1 MTGLPGLTELRSLNK
16 PGLSLITLVFTDA
29 TNVYFARQ
37 LVMERLLEVGANL
50 PQGVTPV
57 LGPVS
62 TALGEV
68 YQYTL
73 ERPDD
78 GKRALTKDELLER
91 RTVQDWVVRPLL
103 RSIPGVA
110 EINST
115 GGYVKQYQVL
125 VDPNRLRYFKVS
137 IGDVYQALARNN
149 ANSGGG
155 VLPQGAGELSRARRR
170 PDPRPRRHPLDR
182 AEGDRRDAGLHP
194 RRRRGHDRRG
204 GARGRDDQGRLHR
217 GRRRDRDD
225 DPRRQREGGGGQS
238 QGAGE
243 GDQRPQHAARRA
255 EDRALLRPLR
265 ARRRGALDGDQ
276 GAARG
281 RVPGGGRAVPLPRR
295 RALEH
300 HRRRDARPDAAPHV
314 HRDEPLRPV
323 GEPDVARRARDRD
336 RPDGRRLGGG
346 DRARVREARRAPR
359 RVARA
364 GDPRGGAR
372 GRDAGDLRRR
382 HHHPRVP
389 AADDPAGHGRQDVRA
404 ARLHHRDRARDLA
417 RDLAH
422 AVAGARL
429 LPAQGR
435 RRARHLADPDDQ
447 DAVPAAARLGARKRE
462 DGDRRGGRPLRRRRS
477 RCFRS
482 SAPRS
487 FRR

>member
-1 MTGLPGLTELRSLNK
+1 MQIATEAPGRSPEEVERFVTVPLEISMTGLPGLTELRSLNK

-125 VDPNRLRYFKVS
+125 VDPNRLRYYSVS
-137 IGDVYQALARNN
+137 IDDVYQALARNN

-155 VLPQGAGELSRARRR
+155 VLRAGRGGVSRARRR

-204 GARGRDDQGRLHR
+204 GAR
-217 GRRRDRDD
+217 
-225 DPRRQREGGGGQS
+225 
-238 QGAGE
+238 
-243 GDQRPQHAARRA
+243 
-255 EDRALLRPLR
+255 R
-265 ARRRGALDGDQ
+265 AR
-276 GAARG
+276 
-281 RVPGGGRAVPLPRR
+281 
-295 RALEH
+295 
-300 HRRRDARPDAAPHV
+300 
-314 HRDEPLRPV
+314 
-323 GEPDVARRARDRD
+323 
-336 RPDGRRLGGG
+336 
-346 DRARVREARRAPR
+346 
-359 RVARA
+359 
-364 GDPRGGAR
+364 
-372 GRDAGDLRRR
+372 
-382 HHHPRVP
+382 
-389 AADDPAGHGRQDVRA
+389 
-404 ARLHHRDRARDLA
+404 
-417 RDLAH
+417 
-422 AVAGARL
+422 
-429 LPAQGR
+429 
-435 RRARHLADPDDQ
+435 
-447 DAVPAAARLGARKRE
+447 
-462 DGDRRGGRPLRRRRS
+462 
-477 RCFRS
+477 
-482 SAPRS
+482 
-487 FRR
+487 